1 MGMTRKGQHGG
12 AWDDA
17 KVERLQYLIAN
28 TALSA
33 EKIGKQLGVN
43 RSQVIGKANRMGL
56 TLPGAD
62 LRKAKKC
69 ASVPPKAK
77 RSSLLAPRIP
87 ARVSRVPDFV
97 FEPIPGPT
105 VEDVARKSLAALGD
119 NECKFPVGDPGT
131 PGFGFCASERVPG
144 LPYCAGHS
152 ARCFVQPNIM
162 KSRQKDMEKDTYDTG
177 LGLVQAASELVSA
190 GE

>member
-1 MGMTRKGQHGG
+1 MGSRKGQNGG
-12 AWDDA
+12 AWTDA
-17 KVERLQYLIAN
+17 KVTHLKMLIAT
-28 TALSA
+28 TAMSA
-33 EKIGKQLGVN
+33 HQMGKALGGMN
-43 RSQVIGKANRMGL
+43 RSQVLGKCNRMGL

-69 ASVPPKAK
+69 NTLPPKTK
-77 RSSLLAPRIP
+77 RSSLLAPRIQ

-97 FEPIPGPT
+97 FEPIPGPA

-131 PGFGFCASERVPG
+131 KDFGFCASERVPG
-144 LPYCAGHS
+144 LPYCAGHA
-152 ARCFVQPNIM
+152 ARCYVAKPLKTN
-162 KSRQKDMEKDTYDTG
+162 SKDRSDPSDASD
-177 LGLVQAASELVSA
+177 VRVRSPSELVSA

>member
-12 AWDDA
+12 AWNDA
-17 KVERLQYLIAN
+17 KAERLKELITS

-43 RSQVIGKANRMGL
+43 RSQVIGKCSRMGL
-56 TLPGAD
+56 TLPRAD

-69 ASVPPKAK
+69 ASLPPKAK

-97 FEPIPGPT
+97 FEPIPGPA

-131 PGFGFCASERVPG
+131 KDFGFCASERVPG
-144 LPYCAGHS
+144 LHYCAGNA
-152 ARCFVQPNIM
+152 AR
-162 KSRQKDMEKDTYDTG
+162 
-177 LGLVQAASELVSA
+177 
-190 GE
+190 